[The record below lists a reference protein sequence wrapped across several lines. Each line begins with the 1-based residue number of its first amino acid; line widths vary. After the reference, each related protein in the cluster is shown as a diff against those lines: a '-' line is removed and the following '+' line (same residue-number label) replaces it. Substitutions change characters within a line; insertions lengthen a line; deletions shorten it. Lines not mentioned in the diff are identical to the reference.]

1 MLRARRPVIRPRP
14 STLLLAGVV
23 ILAAAL
29 PLTYLVASS
38 PAGLVWPGLLE
49 DEALLTKS
57 ALWAPVSELG
67 RLAKPVVI
75 LLGLVMVVACLRVSR
90 RSTAVLVGVVALS
103 NLTVQGLKRPIAF
116 DAPHLG
122 GLNPLSGHVGLV
134 AAVLLGW
141 LVVAPAALKAVSAV
155 CPVGAIGGVCAG
167 VVLAGWHSPAQVLCC
182 LMICLGWALVGAAA
196 MGQDASDGAVP
207 RWGLPAGGT
216 LGALGALV
224 LTGGLVA
231 SRSLTGGSHGAT
243 PAHASGIAVAV
254 GVGGSL
260 VAVGV
265 LVGLTS
271 HLGMRRAG
279 HPAAPETFGAG
290 ASSAPGVVAA
300 AGAVGEAT

>member
-1 MLRARRPVIRPRP
+1 MIRPRP
-14 STLLLAGVV
+14 GTLLLAGFV

-38 PAGLVWPGLLE
+38 PAGHVWPGLLE

-57 ALWAPVSELG
+57 TLWAPVSDLG

-75 LLGLVMVVACLRVSR
+75 LLGLVMVVACARVSR
-90 RSTAVLVGVVALS
+90 RSTAVLVGVVVLS
-103 NLTVQGLKRPIAF
+103 NLTVQGLKRPVVF

-134 AAVLLGW
+134 GAVLLGW
-141 LVVAPAALKAVSAV
+141 LVVAPAALKAASVVCAV
-155 CPVGAIGGVCAG
+155 AAIGGVCAG

-196 MGQDASDGAVP
+196 MGQDANDRAAP

-216 LGALGALV
+216 LAALGAVV
-224 LTGGLVA
+224 LTWGLVA
-231 SRSLTGGSHGAT
+231 SQSLTAGSNGRT
-243 PAHASGIAVAV
+243 PVAANDIAVAV
-254 GVGGSL
+254 GVGGAL
-260 VAVGV
+260 VALGV

-271 HLGMRRAG
+271 HLGMRRDA
-279 HPAAPETFGAG
+279 HRAAPETLVDDAIGATG
-290 ASSAPGVVAA
+290 DAAVV
-300 AGAVGEAT
+300 GAVGDQT